1 MHTRTISTAW
11 VLGAAIAGM
20 ALTLGVG
27 ACSRQQSASAPH
39 VDRVTL
45 PTHKTW
51 RVVAVQPYEGLADV
65 ELVRFD
71 WPTPDAPSIAFALT
85 REGLSVGD
93 AICLDHVHEIDTF
106 WAHPVPDGGCE
117 KLGVK

>member
-1 MHTRTISTAW
+1 MLTRSTRLARAIGAI
-11 VLGAAIAGM
+11 VLSAVALGGA
-20 ALTLGVG
+20 
-27 ACSRQQSASAPH
+27 ACSRDQAASAPH
-39 VDRVTL
+39 VDHVTL

-51 RVVAVQPYEGLADV
+51 RVVSVQPYEGLADV

-71 WPTPDAPSIAFALT
+71 WPTADAPSIAFALT

-93 AICLDHVHEIDTF
+93 AICLDHVSEIDTF

>member
-1 MHTRTISTAW
+1 MHMRSIGTARA
-11 VLGAAIAGM
+11 LGAAIAGM
-20 ALTLGVG
+20 ALTIGVV
-27 ACSRQQSASAPH
+27 ACDRQPNASAPH
-39 VDRVTL
+39 VDRVML

-71 WPTPDAPSIAFALT
+71 WPTPTEPSIAFALT

-93 AICLDHVHEIDTF
+93 GICLDHVHEIDTF